1 MVGVAG
7 SFFEIDADLVRCLR
21 GRPYASANEL
31 IDRLLASMDELW
43 LDQRT
48 GQQQPTD
55 GGSHSTDSDRMPQ
68 TQSFITAVLAELGA
82 LPRGFTVMSAR
93 HLVGALIDMTQGRLR
108 KAGNANPSLE
118 GPDSANRSL
127 TTIWLTALELNRD
140 CF

>member
-1 MVGVAG
+1 MAR
-7 SFFEIDADLVRCLR
+7 SFFEIDAALVRCLR

-31 IDRLLASMDELW
+31 IDRLVASMDELW
-43 LDQRT
+43 LDQRDAP
-48 GQQQPTD
+48 QPPAD

-118 GPDSANRSL
+118 SPDSTHQSL
-127 TTIWLTALELNRD
+127 ATIWLTALELNRD
-140 CF
+140 YF